1 MVDRHRS
8 LCWAVES
15 PCTLGDVMGRMDKS
29 LEPVRDGRVFV
40 DGKRCLDPAVRLA
53 RGAFVEV
60 FHAEQVP
67 GERVEVLSS
76 RKDLVAVYKPA
87 GLSTIPD
94 QRGRSASLLDAV
106 ARIVGE
112 PDMTRVHATSRLDRD
127 VSGVVV
133 FALGRE
139 AREAMREARASHR
152 YRRHYVALAMGV
164 PTPREGRID
173 VPIGRGKRPT
183 ERKVAGKDAVEALTH
198 YATIDEL
205 GKVAMVAVE
214 PQTGRTHQI
223 RVHMSHA
230 GAPLVGDDKYGGAR
244 RLVLETGAVVRVD
257 RVALHAAW
265 VEVLWPDGEPWHVDA
280 PVADAMMQLWV
291 RVGGGPESWGR
302 ALRPLSVN
310 LSSTQ
315 PAGRG
320 RLDDEE
326 SDGASE

>member
-1 MVDRHRS
+1 MVDRQRS

-15 PCTLGDVMGRMDKS
+15 PCTLADVMGRMDKS

-40 DGKRCLDPAVRLA
+40 DGKRCLDAAVRLE

-60 FHAEQVP
+60 FHADSAP

-106 ARIVGE
+106 ARFLGE
-112 PDMTRVHATSRLDRD
+112 RDMTRVHATSRLDRE

-133 FALGRE
+133 FAMGRE
-139 AREAMREARASHR
+139 AREAMKEARASHR
-152 YRRHYVALAMGV
+152 YRRHYVALATRA

-173 VPIGRGKRPT
+173 VPIGRGRRAT
-183 ERKVAGKDAVEALTH
+183 ERVVNGTDAVVALTH
-198 YATIDEL
+198 HATIDESA
-205 GKVAMVAVE
+205 GVAMVAVE

-230 GAPLVGDDKYGGAR
+230 GAPLVGDDKYGGSK
-244 RLVLETGAVVRVD
+244 RLVLATGAVVRVD

-265 VEVLWPDGEPWHVDA
+265 VEVTWPGGEPWRVDA
-280 PVADAMMQLWV
+280 PVADELKQLWV
-291 RVGGGPESWGR
+291 RVGGGPESWDR
-302 ALRPLSVN
+302 ALRPLSPN